1 MADKKKKVWFWGDND
16 GGGGTGKDAEDDMAG
31 HLSRDETMSQYSH
44 SKGLLPSLGAT
55 ARSSLRPFIIS
66 PFDPR
71 YRFLSSLL
79 LCFHYLFLFICLETR
94 QDQTMNACSFYIRLH
109 GYLCHVVKTR
119 DS

>member
-16 GGGGTGKDAEDDMAG
+16 GGGGGTGKEAEDDMAG

-79 LCFHYLFLFICLETR
+79 LCFHSSFVFFFLFFFSSLFFI
-94 QDQTMNACSFYIRLH
+94 
-109 GYLCHVVKTR
+109 YL
-119 DS
+119 S

>member
-16 GGGGTGKDAEDDMAG
+16 GGGGTGKEAEDDMAG

-55 ARSSLRPFIIS
+55 GRSSRDVNLRRFIIA

-71 YRFLSSLL
+71 YRFIFSS
-79 LCFHYLFLFICLETR
+79 FTFPFFFVFICLSGEETK
-94 QDQTMNACSFYIRLH
+94 Q
-109 GYLCHVVKTR
+109 
-119 DS
+119 